1 MSDSALEF
9 AEERSLGKVLG
20 RVRLGSGIAIAD
32 GSRSQATLL
41 LTSSGLWLVA
51 ARDRFHGVQI
61 DLLTRGDVRLVAGR
75 IRDRLYFGQEAL
87 LIPAGRRHAVERLLA
102 LGRLASAPSRRAPET
117 KASRLVH
124 EPDELGKAWLARE
137 LADSEVVVCWLRAAD
152 SLTLESQIVG
162 QTQARPYLFVSDRR
176 AAFVAWSQV
185 GDVTYTPL
193 HADSLRLRA
202 QGEQTELSGA
212 GRFLSRRSDAQAAR
226 DAFELIALGL
236 GKARLLEAARRL
248 WLTREQAKHA
258 KEETARSLSLLE
270 AAIAQGSQRARFAR
284 LLALA
289 DDAASAA
296 AIDPAQLARAL
307 SQGRLTPSLL
317 AELWA
322 SWKFSEQAGRA
333 LVRGLLLARE
343 EPFALAVQRRT
354 QSAPSA
360 DDRVAR
366 DELALVGFAVEQR
379 LARAAVSDPR
389 DKALGEVLAEHG
401 LRAAPVELA
410 GVSNALPSELIP
422 GALSHPLARG
432 QGSLVAGVQK
442 LIAHSPEPDHGALS
456 DYCEALDTRELPEAR
471 RALDAARLAFSLP
484 ALHAYVSR
492 GKKSIGLR
500 GYEAKAPYI
509 LLGKDHLD
517 AASPFRMS
525 EAELFFAIGAEA
537 LHLKLGQTRLTSNEI
552 WAGAFAHTKGG
563 VELILGVLPLLQ
575 GMPLGPSVT
584 KFLERVPEPAL
595 RRGLEAL
602 VRFEREKRGKPQAPS
617 LAPPSALSH
626 VNENLLAAHRLM
638 QMSADRAGLLLCGD
652 LRASV
657 RGLLLVR
664 PDTRAVLD
672 EMVQRDVVS
681 VLLDDS
687 AQTDP
692 AMRAD
697 LTVRVAALFDF
708 YVSEEYVAL
717 RRALC
722 D

>member
-9 AEERSLGKVLG
+9 AEERALGKVLG
-20 RVRLGSGIAIAD
+20 RVRLGSGIPIAG

-87 LIPAGRRHAVERLLA
+87 IIPAGRRHAVERLFALA
-102 LGRLASAPSRRAPET
+102 RLASAPRGRVLESKP
-117 KASRLVH
+117 SRLVH

-137 LADSEVVVCWLRAAD
+137 LAESELLVCWLRGAS
-152 SLTLESQIVG
+152 SLTLESHIVG

-176 AAFVAWSQV
+176 AAIVAWSRV

-193 HADSLRLRA
+193 HAGSLCMSA
-202 QGEQTELSGA
+202 PGEQTELSGA
-212 GRFLSRRSDAQAAR
+212 GTFLSRRSDAQATR
-226 DAFELIALGL
+226 DAFELIARSP

-248 WLTREQAKHA
+248 WLTREQG
-258 KEETARSLSLLE
+258 KEETAHSLSLLQ
-270 AAIAQGSQRARFAR
+270 AAVAEGSQRARFAR
-284 LLALA
+284 LLALTE
-289 DDAASAA
+289 DAESTTPV
-296 AIDPAQLARAL
+296 DPAELTRAL
-307 SQGRLTPSLL
+307 SERRLTPVAL

-322 SWKFSEQAGRA
+322 NWKFSEHAGRA
-333 LVRGLLLARE
+333 LVRGLSDARE
-343 EPFALAVQRRT
+343 ESFALALQRRIQT
-354 QSAPSA
+354 TPSA
-360 DDRVAR
+360 DDTVAR
-366 DELALVGFAVEQR
+366 DELGLVRFAVEQR
-379 LARAAVSDPR
+379 LSRAEPSDPR
-389 DKALGEVLAEHG
+389 DVLLRQVLAPRG
-401 LRAAPVELA
+401 LEAAPVQLA
-410 GVSNALPSELIP
+410 SAVNALPSELTE
-422 GALSHPLARG
+422 GALSHPLSRG

-456 DYCEALDTRELPEAR
+456 DYCEALDAREHPEAR

-492 GKKSIGLR
+492 GKKSIGMR

-509 LLGKDHLD
+509 LLGKAHLD

-537 LHLKLGQTRLTSNEI
+537 LHLKLGQARLTSNEV
-552 WAGAFAHTKGG
+552 WAGAFARTKGG

-602 VRFEREKRGKPQAPS
+602 VRFERDKRGKRQAPS

-638 QMSADRAGLLLCGD
+638 QMSADRAGLVLCGD
-652 LRASV
+652 LRASL

-672 EMVQRDVVS
+672 AMIERDIVS

-687 AQTDP
+687 AERDP

-697 LTVRVAALFDF
+697 LTVRVAALFEF

-722 D
+722 G

>member
-1 MSDSALEF
+1 VSDSALEF
-9 AEERSLGKVLG
+9 TEERGLGKVLG
-20 RVRLGSGIAIAD
+20 RVRLGSGIAIAPGVD
-32 GSRSQATLL
+32 GSRAPATLL
-41 LTSSGLWLVA
+41 LTASGLWLVA

-61 DLLTRGDVRLVAGR
+61 DLLTRSDLRLEAGR
-75 IRDRLYFGQEAL
+75 IRDRLYFGQEVL
-87 LIPAGRRHAVERLLA
+87 IIPAGRRHAVERLIALA
-102 LGRLASAPSRRAPET
+102 RLASAPNGRISET
-117 KASRLVH
+117 KASRFVH
-124 EPDELGKAWLARE
+124 EPDELGAAWLTRE
-137 LADSEVVVCWLRAAD
+137 LGDSELVVCWLRAAD
-152 SLTLESQIVG
+152 SVTLESHIVG

-176 AAFVAWSQV
+176 AALVAWSQV
-185 GDVTYTPL
+185 GDVTYTSL
-193 HADSLRLRA
+193 HADSLSMRA
-202 QGEQTELSGA
+202 RGEQTELSGA
-212 GRFLSRRSDAQAAR
+212 GTFLSRRSDAQATR
-226 DAFELIALGL
+226 DAFELIALGP

-248 WLTREQAKHA
+248 WLTREHG
-258 KEETARSLSLLE
+258 KEETAQSLSLLQ
-270 AAIAQGSQRARFAR
+270 AAVAQGSQRARFAR

-289 DDAASAA
+289 DGAEDDAPVSATE
-296 AIDPAQLARAL
+296 LTRAL
-307 SQGRLTPSLL
+307 SDGRLTPVAL

-322 SWKFSEQAGRA
+322 SWKFSELAGRA
-333 LVRGLLLARE
+333 LIRGLLGAQQE
-343 EPFALAVQRRT
+343 SFALTLQRRVQT
-354 QSAPSA
+354 TPSA
-360 DDRVAR
+360 DDAVAR
-366 DELALVGFAVEQR
+366 DELRLVRFAVEQR
-379 LARAAVSDPR
+379 LAREPADPR
-389 DKALGEVLAEHG
+389 DLALREVLAEHG
-401 LRAAPVELA
+401 LEAAPVSPA
-410 GVSNALPSELIP
+410 NVSNALPSEQIE

-442 LIAHSPEPDHGALS
+442 LIAHTPEPDHGALS
-456 DYCEALDTRELPEAR
+456 DYCEALDTREHPEAR

-500 GYEAKAPYI
+500 GYEAKAPYM

-537 LHLKLGQTRLTSNEI
+537 LHLKLGQARLTSHEM

-602 VRFEREKRGKPQAPS
+602 VRFERDKRGKRQAPS
-617 LAPPSALSH
+617 LASASALSH

-652 LRASV
+652 LRASL

-672 EMVQRDVVS
+672 AMTQKDIVS
-681 VLLDDS
+681 VLLDES
-687 AQTDP
+687 AQQDP

-697 LTVRVAALFDF
+697 LTVRIAALFEL
-708 YVSEEYVAL
+708 YASEEYVTL

-722 D
+722 G